1 MSGALAQRAGPGA
14 NPRGKTRF
22 LASVV
27 QRKQRGS
34 CLRLLCLL
42 LLKFM
47 AFVQMRSFLSEL
59 NQSSLWRRKVRL
71 WDSVYTAPTLDRL
84 ISLHAHRFGWMGY
97 AEKRFL
103 RSVVRDDSIVADV
116 GANQG
121 LYTLWLARVATGGT
135 VYAFEPDPDL
145 FQCLEN
151 NVRTNHLQ
159 NVSTI
164 QAAASNRSGTLAFTT
179 NRLNRG
185 DNRVTRSPGSA
196 AEQVNAVTIDE
207 TIPDSCL
214 DLLKVDVQG
223 FEIEVLLGAQET
235 LGDNQDLIVLFEF
248 WPYGLR
254 QTGHRPIELLD
265 LLREAGF
272 SISTLGQ
279 GGRPVLMPQEVL
291 HWDRETQ
298 YCNLIARKAQG

>member
-1 MSGALAQRAGPGA
+1 
-14 NPRGKTRF
+14 
-22 LASVV
+22 
-27 QRKQRGS
+27 
-34 CLRLLCLL
+34 
-42 LLKFM
+42 
-47 AFVQMRSFLSEL
+47 MRSFLSEL

-103 RSVVRDDSIVADV
+103 RSVVRDDSIVADI

-121 LYTLWLARVATGGT
+121 LYTLWLARVATSGT

-159 NVSTI
+159 NVFTI
-164 QAAASNRSGTLAFTT
+164 QAAASNRSGTLPFTT
-179 NRLNRG
+179 NGLNRG
-185 DNRVTRSPGSA
+185 DNRIDAKAFQGTGTKRV
-196 AEQVNAVTIDE
+196 QAVILDE
-207 TIPDSCL
+207 IISHQRL
-214 DLLKVDVQG
+214 DLIKVDVQG
-223 FEIEVLLGAQET
+223 FEIEVLLGAQKT
-235 LGDNQDLIVLFEF
+235 LKANPAITIVFEF

-254 QTGHRPIELLD
+254 QAGHRPIELLD

-279 GGRPVLMPQEVL
+279 GGRPVSMPQEVL
-291 HWDRETQ
+291 HWERETQ

>member
-1 MSGALAQRAGPGA
+1 VSGALAQRAGPGA
-14 NPRGKTRF
+14 NPRAKTRF
-22 LASVV
+22 LASVGP
-27 QRKQRGS
+27 RKQRGS
-34 CLRLLCLL
+34 CLRLLSLL

-121 LYTLWLARVATGGT
+121 LYTLWLARVAASGK

-179 NRLNRG
+179 NGLNRG
-185 DNRVTRSPGSA
+185 DNRVDAKAFQGTDTKWVR
-196 AEQVNAVTIDE
+196 AVILDE
-207 TIPDSCL
+207 IISHQRL

-223 FEIEVLLGAQET
+223 FEIEVLLGAQKT
-235 LGDNQDLIVLFEF
+235 LQANPAVTIVFEF

-254 QTGHRPIELLD
+254 QAGHRPNELWD
-265 LLREAGF
+265 LLQEAGF
-272 SISTLGQ
+272 SIAALAHD
-279 GGRPVLMPQEVL
+279 GRLSAAPPEALRWE
-291 HWDRETQ
+291 RKTQ
-298 YCNLIARKAQG
+298 YCNLIAQR

>member
-1 MSGALAQRAGPGA
+1 
-14 NPRGKTRF
+14 
-22 LASVV
+22 
-27 QRKQRGS
+27 
-34 CLRLLCLL
+34 
-42 LLKFM
+42 
-47 AFVQMRSFLSEL
+47 MRSFLSEL
-59 NQSSLWRRKVRL
+59 NQSSLWRRKVRV

-84 ISLHAHRFGWMGY
+84 VSLHAHRFGWMGC

-151 NVRTNHLQ
+151 NVRTNHLL

-179 NRLNRG
+179 NGLNRG
-185 DNRVTRSPGSA
+185 DNRIDAKALPDTSTQ
-196 AEQVNAVTIDE
+196 QVQAVILDE
-207 TIPDSCL
+207 IISDRCL

-223 FEIEVLLGAQET
+223 FEIEVLLGAQKT
-235 LGDNQDLIVLFEF
+235 LSANPALTIVFEF
-248 WPYGLR
+248 WPCGLR
-254 QTGHRPIELLD
+254 QAGHRPIELWD
-265 LLREAGF
+265 LLQEAGF
-272 SISTLGQ
+272 SIAALGHN
-279 GGRPVLMPQEVL
+279 GRLDPAPQEAL
-291 HWDRETQ
+291 RWERKTQ
-298 YCNLIARKAQG
+298 YCNLIAQRQRL